1 MNRKERRAKAKEI
14 AKKNGISFS
23 RAKNIVEYNYGKNT
37 IQEGMKVKLNV
48 KQIKSHPDW
57 WKLRP
62 EYKKFVEDNENTV
75 FTVEYDR
82 YEDGK
87 LKSNNNS
94 MVCLKED
101 TTEPKWKFFFR
112 DLLIQTEYEG
122 SKPEISVQWNEEA
135 DKKMTQAEKELF
147 EKEAIEKFGS

>member
-1 MNRKERRAKAKEI
+1 
-14 AKKNGISFS
+14 
-23 RAKNIVEYNYGKNT
+23 
-37 IQEGMKVKLNV
+37 
-48 KQIKSHPDW
+48 
-57 WKLRP
+57 
-62 EYKKFVEDNENTV
+62 
-75 FTVEYDR
+75 
-82 YEDGK
+82 
-87 LKSNNNS
+87 

-122 SKPEISVQWNEEA
+122 PKPEISVQWNEEA